1 MAKNFDLSQWARPEM
16 LALKPYTSARDTFT
30 ATEGEW
36 TFLDANENPNATAV
50 NRYPDPNQTAL
61 KNIITNLRGC
71 NANQLLIGNG
81 SDEVLDLIVRAFCI
95 PYKDE
100 IIIVPPTYGMYA
112 VLADINSVGMIKVPL
127 DARFQLKP
135 KEILAAVTP
144 NTKAIFFCSPN
155 NPSGNAFNPD
165 DIQMLLENFNGI
177 VVIDEAYIDFTDFPS
192 WSEKLYEYPNLIVT
206 QTLSKAFG
214 LAGLR
219 LGIAIASTE
228 IIALLK
234 RIKPPYNINI
244 LSQQN
249 AMEALRDTKT
259 VNAQIAASI
268 SERKR
273 LAQELNAFSWVVEIY
288 PSDANFLLIKVD
300 DAAKRYTELLALHIV
315 TRDRSSQENCE
326 NCIRISVGTPQE
338 NDKLIAACKSL
349 AV

>member
-219 LGIAIASTE
+219 LGIAIASPE

-273 LAQELNAFSWVVEIY
+273 LAQELNDFSWVVEIY

>member
-219 LGIAIASTE
+219 LGIAIASPE

>member
-61 KNIITNLRGC
+61 KNIIANLRGC

-249 AMEALRDTKT
+249 AKEALRDTKT

>member
-61 KNIITNLRGC
+61 KNIIANLRGC

-127 DARFQLKP
+127 DARFQLKT

-165 DIQMLLENFNGI
+165 DIRMLLENFNGI

>member
-61 KNIITNLRGC
+61 KNIIANLRGC

-127 DARFQLKP
+127 DATFQLKP

-165 DIQMLLENFNGI
+165 DIRMLLENFDGI

-273 LAQELNAFSWVVEIY
+273 LAQELNAFSWIVEIY

-300 DAAKRYTELLALHIV
+300 DAAKRYAELLALHIV

>member
-61 KNIITNLRGC
+61 KNIIANLRGC

-127 DARFQLKP
+127 DATFQLKP

-165 DIQMLLENFNGI
+165 DIRMLLENFDGI

-234 RIKPPYNINI
+234 RIKPPYNINA
-244 LSQQN
+244 LSQHH

-273 LAQELNAFSWVVEIY
+273 LAQELNAFSWIVEIY

-300 DAAKRYTELLALHIV
+300 DAAKRYAELLALHIV

>member
-127 DARFQLKP
+127 DARFQLKT

-165 DIQMLLENFNGI
+165 DIRMLLENFNGI

-219 LGIAIASTE
+219 LGIAIASPE

-273 LAQELNAFSWVVEIY
+273 LAQELNAFSWIVEIY

>member
-61 KNIITNLRGC
+61 KNIIANLRGC
-71 NANQLLIGNG
+71 NEDQLLIGNG
-81 SDEVLDLIVRAFCI
+81 SDEVLDLIIRAFCK

-127 DARFQLKP
+127 DTTFQLKP

-165 DIQMLLENFNGI
+165 DIQMLLENFDGII
-177 VVIDEAYIDFTDFPS
+177 VVDEAYIDFTDFPS
-192 WSEKLYEYPNLIVT
+192 WSEKRSNYPNLIVT

-219 LGIAIASTE
+219 LGIAIASSE

-234 RIKPPYNINI
+234 RIKPPYNINS

-259 VNAQIAASI
+259 VNAQIAESI

-273 LAQELNAFSWVVEIY
+273 LAQELNAFSWVVKIY

-300 DAAKRYTELLALHIV
+300 DAAKRYKELLALHIV

>member
-36 TFLDANENPNATAV
+36 TFLDANENPNATTV

-61 KNIITNLRGC
+61 KKVISNLRGC
-71 NANQLLIGNG
+71 DEDQLLIGNG
-81 SDEVLDLIVRAFCI
+81 SDEVLDLIIRAFCT
-95 PYKDE
+95 PYKDDM
-100 IIIVPPTYGMYA
+100 IIMPPTYGMYA
-112 VLADINSVGMIKVPL
+112 VLADINSVGMTKVPL

-135 KEILAAVTP
+135 KEVLAAVTP

-155 NPSGNAFNPD
+155 NPSGNAFNTD
-165 DIQMLLENFNGI
+165 DIQMLLDNFDGI
-177 VVIDEAYIDFTDFPS
+177 IVIDEAYIDFTYFPS
-192 WSEKLYEYPNLIVT
+192 WSKKLSEFPNLIVT

-219 LGIAIASTE
+219 LGIAIASPE

-234 RIKPPYNINI
+234 RIKPPYNINA

-249 AMEALRDTKT
+249 AMEALLDTKT
-259 VNAQIAASI
+259 VNAQIAESI
-268 SERKR
+268 SEQKR
-273 LAQELNAFSWVVEIY
+273 LVEELNAFSWVVKIY

-300 DAAKRYTELLALHIV
+300 DAAKRYTDLLALHIV

-338 NDKLIAACKSL
+338 NDKLIAACKALSK
-349 AV
+349 

>member
-61 KNIITNLRGC
+61 KNIIANLRGC

-165 DIQMLLENFNGI
+165 DIRMLLENFNGI

-219 LGIAIASTE
+219 LGIAIASPE

-273 LAQELNAFSWVVEIY
+273 LAQELNAFSWIVEIY

>member
-61 KNIITNLRGC
+61 KNIIANLRGC

-249 AMEALRDTKT
+249 AKEALRDTKT

-300 DAAKRYTELLALHIV
+300 DAAKRYAELLALHIV

>member
-1 MAKNFDLSQWARPEM
+1 MAKVFNLADWARPEM

-61 KNIITNLRGC
+61 KNIIANLRGC

-249 AMEALRDTKT
+249 AKEALRDTKT

-300 DAAKRYTELLALHIV
+300 DAAKRYAELLALHIV

>member
-1 MAKNFDLSQWARPEM
+1 MAKDFNLADWARPEM

-30 ATEGEW
+30 AAEGEW
-36 TFLDANENPNATAV
+36 TFLDANENPNATEV
-50 NRYPDPNQTAL
+50 NRYPDPNQTEL
-61 KNIITNLRGC
+61 KKVIANLRGC
-71 NANQLLIGNG
+71 DQDQLLIGNG
-81 SDEVLDLIVRAFCI
+81 SDEVLDLIIRAFCT
-95 PYKDE
+95 PYKDDML
-100 IIIVPPTYGMYA
+100 IMPPTYGMYA
-112 VLADINSVGMIKVPL
+112 VLADINSIGMIKVPL
-127 DARFQLKP
+127 DATFQLRP

-155 NPSGNAFNPD
+155 NPSGNAFNSD
-165 DIQMLLENFNGI
+165 DIQILLEEFDGI

-192 WSEKLYEYPNLIVT
+192 WSEKRSNYPNLIVT

-219 LGIAIASTE
+219 LGIAIASSE

-234 RIKPPYNINI
+234 RIKPPYNINA
-244 LSQQN
+244 LSQHH

-259 VNAQIAASI
+259 VNAQIAESI

-273 LAQELNAFSWVVEIY
+273 LAQELNAFSWVVKIY
-288 PSDANFLLIKVD
+288 PSDANFLLVKVD
-300 DAAKRYTELLALHIV
+300 DAAKRYTELLDQHIV

-338 NDKLIAACKSL
+338 NDKLLAACKSL
-349 AV
+349 SE

>member
-61 KNIITNLRGC
+61 KNIIANLRGC

-273 LAQELNAFSWVVEIY
+273 LAQELNAFSWIVEIY

-300 DAAKRYTELLALHIV
+300 DAAKRYAELLALHIV
-315 TRDRSSQENCE
+315 TRDRSSQENCK

>member
-61 KNIITNLRGC
+61 KNIIANLRGC

>member
-127 DARFQLKP
+127 DARFQLKT

-165 DIQMLLENFNGI
+165 DIRMLLENFNGI

-273 LAQELNAFSWVVEIY
+273 LAQELNAFSWIVEIY

-300 DAAKRYTELLALHIV
+300 DAAKRYAELLALHIV

>member
-165 DIQMLLENFNGI
+165 DIRMLLENFNGI

-219 LGIAIASTE
+219 LGIAIASPE

>member
-1 MAKNFDLSQWARPEM
+1 
-16 LALKPYTSARDTFT
+16 
-30 ATEGEW
+30 
-36 TFLDANENPNATAV
+36 
-50 NRYPDPNQTAL
+50 
-61 KNIITNLRGC
+61 
-71 NANQLLIGNG
+71 
-81 SDEVLDLIVRAFCI
+81 
-95 PYKDE
+95 
-100 IIIVPPTYGMYA
+100 MYA

-165 DIQMLLENFNGI
+165 DIQMLLENFDGI

-192 WSEKLYEYPNLIVT
+192 WSEKLYAYPNLIVT

-219 LGIAIASTE
+219 LGIAIASPE

-273 LAQELNAFSWVVEIY
+273 LAQELNAFSWIVEIY

-300 DAAKRYTELLALHIV
+300 DAAKRYAELLALHIV

>member
-61 KNIITNLRGC
+61 KNIIANLRGC

-127 DARFQLKP
+127 DARFQLKT

-165 DIQMLLENFNGI
+165 DIRMLLENFNGI

-219 LGIAIASTE
+219 LGIAIASPE

-273 LAQELNAFSWVVEIY
+273 LAQELNAFSWIVEIY

-315 TRDRSSQENCE
+315 TRNRSSQENCE